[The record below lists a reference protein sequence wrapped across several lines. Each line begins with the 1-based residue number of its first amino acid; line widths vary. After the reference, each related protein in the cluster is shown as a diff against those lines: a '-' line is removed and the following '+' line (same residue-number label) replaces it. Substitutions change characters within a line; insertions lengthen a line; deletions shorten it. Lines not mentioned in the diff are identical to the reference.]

1 MLDAGTGAHSLS
13 WISQLPTDKWTAVTA
28 SEQMAAEVRKARG
41 VRWRPQ
47 DGVAIG
53 NWEDDSFLQGEQFD
67 VIIADYLIGA
77 VEGFAPYTQDLIMPR
92 LRRHLKPGGKIYVI
106 GLEPIPERAAGDA
119 DLICEVR
126 RVRDAMI
133 LLAGHRCYREFPL
146 TWMERHLEQAGYT
159 VDEATRFP
167 ILYSKYSIV
176 RQLNVGRSKLD
187 IIRKKHGAMLSGA
200 LGASCDALEEKI
212 ASVFQGATADG
223 QPVRLRL
230 GFDYV
235 IQCSPAEPLEG
246 QVDSGAQEGGG
257 ALPPSA
263 PPRV

>member
-92 LRRHLKPGGKIYVI
+92 LRRHL
-106 GLEPIPERAAGDA
+106 
-119 DLICEVR
+119 
-126 RVRDAMI
+126 
-133 LLAGHRCYREFPL
+133 H
-146 TWMERHLEQAGYT
+146 
-159 VDEATRFP
+159 TR
-167 ILYSKYSIV
+167 
-176 RQLNVGRSKLD
+176 
-187 IIRKKHGAMLSGA
+187 
-200 LGASCDALEEKI
+200 
-212 ASVFQGATADG
+212 
-223 QPVRLRL
+223 
-230 GFDYV
+230 
-235 IQCSPAEPLEG
+235 
-246 QVDSGAQEGGG
+246 
-257 ALPPSA
+257 
-263 PPRV
+263 